1 MSLKWTELAATDLDL
16 IENHIAT
23 QNSSNVA
30 IDAVLRVI
38 DTTELVLSDHPRA
51 CCVGRVSGTR
61 ELLID
66 GLPFTAIY
74 RQNEVDQ
81 IQVLRILYDAKRW
94 PSTQN
99 HTIHISTG

>member
-1 MSLKWTELAATDLDL
+1 MRLKWTELAATDLDL
-16 IENHIAT
+16 IENQLST
-23 QNSSNVA
+23 QNSSKVA

-51 CCVGRVSGTR
+51 CRAGRVSGTR

-81 IQVLRILYDAKRW
+81 IQVLRILHDAKRW
-94 PSTQN
+94 PATKN
-99 HTIHISTG
+99 HTLNISTG